1 VKRRK
6 LLYAEPPLKQ
16 TESNTTAQS
25 TIAVRPTTSVVLNK
39 NVIETLDE
47 SSSSGGGIS
56 LIDVVVTI
64 AVITALSIGGFIT
77 YNGIVSNAHDV
88 AAKAQLNTVATA
100 ELYACASGAESCFVP
115 LNEIAGK
122 ITPVLGNDD
131 GVDPSGVRL
140 ELHADPE
147 NPKLMSGF
155 TATITS
161 ETGKVFKVTDKNTKA
176 YEVKE
181 EFSK

>member
-1 VKRRK
+1 MKRRK

-16 TESNTTAQS
+16 AENHAPSQTAV
-25 TIAVRPTTSVVLNK
+25 AVRPKATVVLNK
-39 NVIETLDE
+39 HVAETLSE
-47 SSSSGGGIS
+47 PSSKGGVS
-56 LIDVVVTI
+56 LIDVVVTV
-64 AVITALSIGGFIT
+64 AVITALSIGGFIS
-77 YNGIVSNAHDV
+77 YNGIVSNAHDMV
-88 AAKAQLNTVATA
+88 AKSQLDTVATA

-115 LNEIAGK
+115 LNKIAGQ
-122 ITPVLGNDD
+122 ITPIPGNDD

-140 ELHADPE
+140 ELRADSE
-147 NPKLMSGF
+147 NPKVMSGF

-161 ETGKVFKVTDKNTKA
+161 KTGKVFKVTDKNTKA

>member
-16 TESNTTAQS
+16 AESNTPTQ
-25 TIAVRPTTSVVLNK
+25 TTVAVRPKSPVTLNK
-39 NVIETLDE
+39 NVTETLDE
-47 SSSSGGGIS
+47 YSSGGGVS

-64 AVITALSIGGFIT
+64 AVITALSIGGFIS
-77 YNGIVSNAHDV
+77 YDGIVSNAHDM
-88 AAKAQLNTVATA
+88 AAKSQLDTVATA

-115 LNEIAGK
+115 LKEIAGQ
-122 ITPVLGNDD
+122 ITPVPGNDG
-131 GVDPSGVRL
+131 GVDSSGVRL

-147 NPKLMSGF
+147 NPELMSGF

-161 ETGKVFKVTDKNTKA
+161 ETGKVFQVTDKSTKA
-176 YEVKE
+176 YEAKE

>member
-16 TESNTTAQS
+16 TESNTTTQS
-25 TIAVRPTTSVVLNK
+25 AIAVRSKATVTLNK
-39 NVIETLDE
+39 NVTETLDE
-47 SSSSGGGIS
+47 YSSGGGVS
-56 LIDVVVTI
+56 LIDVVVTVAI
-64 AVITALSIGGFIT
+64 ITALSIGGFIS
-77 YNGIVSNAHDV
+77 YNGIVSNAHDMAV
-88 AAKAQLNTVATA
+88 KSQLDTIATA

-115 LNEIAGK
+115 LNKIAGQ
-122 ITPVLGNDD
+122 ITPIPGNDD
-131 GVDPSGVRL
+131 GVDPSGVKL
-140 ELHADPE
+140 ELRADSE

-161 ETGKVFKVTDKNTKA
+161 ETGKVFKVTNKNTKA